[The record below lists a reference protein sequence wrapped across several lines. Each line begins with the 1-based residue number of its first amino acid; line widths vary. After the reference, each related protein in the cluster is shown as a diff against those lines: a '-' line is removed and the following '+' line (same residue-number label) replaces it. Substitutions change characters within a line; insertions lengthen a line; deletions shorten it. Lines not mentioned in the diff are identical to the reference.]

1 MMRITE
7 ITISLRDEEKLKA
20 FVNVTFEGC
29 FVVRGLKVIKGDMGY
44 FVSMPSRKMND
55 GIYRDIAHPVTDEF
69 RGRLEAAVLEAYG
82 QELKLQGTTETISVN
97 KKTTEK
103 QYDVFISHASED
115 KVEVAKPLAS
125 YLKKRGLRIWLDD
138 FELTIGDSV
147 SKSIDRGLAES
158 RFGVVILSPNFF
170 TKQWPK
176 RELEGLIA
184 RETEKAKVI
193 LPVWHNVKFEDVVK
207 FSPIL
212 ADKLAVAT
220 TSGINIV
227 ARKILKAVQQKS

>member
-1 MMRITE
+1 MMKITE

-20 FVNVTFEGC
+20 FVNVTFEDC
-29 FVVRGLKVIKGDMGY
+29 FVVRGLKIIKGATGY

-55 GIYRDIAHPVTDEF
+55 GIYRDIAHPITDEF
-69 RGRLEAAVLEAYG
+69 KKELEKTVLSAYAQESKRQGAVE
-82 QELKLQGTTETISVN
+82 ESN
-97 KKTTEK
+97 FDKKEVRK

-115 KVEVAKPLAS
+115 KTEVVKPLAN
-125 YLKKRGLRIWLDD
+125 YLKKRGLKIWLDD
-138 FELTIGDSV
+138 FELTIGDSI

-158 RFGVVILSPNFF
+158 RFGVVILSHNFF
-170 TKQWPK
+170 TKKWPK

-184 RETEKAKVI
+184 RETEKAKII
-193 LPVWHNVKFEDVVK
+193 LPIWHNVNFDDVVK

-220 TSGINIV
+220 TSGINNV
-227 ARKILKAVQQKS
+227 ARKILKAVQ